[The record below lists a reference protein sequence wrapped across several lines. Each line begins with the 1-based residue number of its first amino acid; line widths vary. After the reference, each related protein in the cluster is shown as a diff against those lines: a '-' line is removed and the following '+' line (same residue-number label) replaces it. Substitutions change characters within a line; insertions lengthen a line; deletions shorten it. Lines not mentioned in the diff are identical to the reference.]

1 MLDTLYENHL
11 NSFSMKFQKEK
22 VILTGFRATGK
33 SSVGKI
39 LAKRLGFDFVDTD
52 KAIEMRQGKTIAEI
66 VARGGWELFRS
77 EEKKM
82 LQELAVASNVVIAT
96 GGGAVMHEEAW
107 AELRKNSIAVWL
119 TSTPET
125 ICKRLAEDSIT
136 EDQRPSLTD
145 EGTMAEIAL
154 VLKERQ
160 ELYRQSSDLSLSTEG
175 RTPVELAEIVFLGIQ
190 EE

>member
-1 MLDTLYENHL
+1 
-11 NSFSMKFQKEK
+11 MKFQKEK

-66 VARGGWELFRS
+66 VAQGGWELFRS

>member
-33 SSVGKI
+33 SSVGKT

-52 KAIEMRQGKTIAEI
+52 KAIEMRQGETITEM

-77 EEKKM
+77 KEKEM
-82 LQELAVASNVVIAT
+82 LQELAVAGNVVIAA

-107 AELRKNSIAVWL
+107 AALRKDGLCVWL
-119 TSTPET
+119 TASPEV
-125 ICKRLAEDSIT
+125 ICKRLTEDSAT
-136 EDQRPSLTD
+136 EGQRPSLTD
-145 EGTMAEIAL
+145 MGTMDEIAL
-154 VLKERQ
+154 VLKERE
-160 ELYRQSSDLSLSTEG
+160 ELYRKSSDLSLSTEG
-175 RTPVELAEIVFLGIQ
+175 RTPVELAEILFLGMQ
-190 EE
+190 GV